1 MTRPY
6 HMYLLLERFL
16 TDYHDLL
23 VSFSQSYAPA
33 KEDPSPDP
41 RYLKSCRELP
51 YIRFLLQQ
59 LRKHPQE
66 CLTAAE
72 KYNLIRQLARELDRY
87 EQNEGRQAA

>member
-16 TDYHDLL
+16 TDYYDLL
-23 VSFSQSYAPA
+23 VSFSLAYAPA
-33 KEDPSPDP
+33 REDQPPDP
-41 RYLKSCRELP
+41 RCLKSRRELP

-59 LRKHPQE
+59 LREHPQE

-72 KYNLIRQLARELDRY
+72 KYGLIRQLARELDRY
-87 EQNEGRQAA
+87 EQNEGSQAA